1 MKPRKGR
8 HPAAVRHLELASL
21 IVLAVLVL
29 GVAGYMLIED
39 MSFTQALYMT
49 VMVVSTVGFTEVEP
63 LGTAGVYFTI
73 FIMVIGVTAMFFF
86 LAVVFEIV
94 LSEYL
99 GDIWGKRRMRSN
111 IDNLRNHYIVCGYG
125 RVGRSVAEELFTQ
138 GREFV
143 VIERNPEVFQE
154 CVDEGYLG
162 LLGSATD
169 NETLVEAGIMRAV
182 GLVSALR
189 SDADNLYVVLTARTM
204 NPSLLLVAR
213 ADQPGSE
220 EKLSMVGADRV
231 VSPHQIAGKRM
242 VNILVRPQVCEFIDV
257 GVTGNIPEYQL
268 IEYRVD
274 GTSPVAGMTIA
285 ETGLR
290 ERTGVT
296 ILAVRG
302 EGATAFSPNPPAD
315 TRISR
320 DDVLIMIGTPEQ
332 MANFEREQSAWK
344 K

>member
-99 GDIWGKRRMRSN
+99 GDIWGKRRMRSS

-220 EKLSMVGADRV
+220 EKLFMVGADRV

-285 ETGLR
+285 EIGLR

-332 MANFEREQSAWK
+332 MANFEREQSDWK